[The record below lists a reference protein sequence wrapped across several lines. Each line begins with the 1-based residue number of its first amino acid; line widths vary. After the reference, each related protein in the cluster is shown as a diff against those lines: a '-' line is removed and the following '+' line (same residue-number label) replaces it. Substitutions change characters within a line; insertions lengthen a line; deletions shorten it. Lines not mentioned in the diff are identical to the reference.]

1 MNRVYERR
9 RLGKHEFCLSKAK
22 HTGVNRNFIP
32 NCLRVRLSSKSFF
45 RCFSL
50 LFPLCVQKN
59 FNELRQDHETL
70 DSHKKILC
78 NNNNH
83 NRVEFEWENII
94 QNRRNFID
102 LCREYIGKKSTWNI
116 GWKIKKTSMTRK
128 TATATRS
135 EEWGGELVDGGWH
148 IFFYFKFY
156 VHDTIWGS
164 SAILRERNLF
174 HINRRRRTKRDDVI
188 FSSIQKVETRWQ
200 FKGGCR

>member
-50 LFPLCVQKN
+50 LFPLCVQKK
-59 FNELRQDHETL
+59 FQRAQAGSR
-70 DSHKKILC
+70 DSGLAQKNSMQQQQSLSSGIWMGEHHTKSQKFYWSVSWVHWKKKYVKYWLK
-78 NNNNH
+78 N
-83 NRVEFEWENII
+83 
-94 QNRRNFID
+94 
-102 LCREYIGKKSTWNI
+102 KKNVDDEKDSN
-116 GWKIKKTSMTRK
+116 SD
-128 TATATRS
+128 

-174 HINRRRRTKRDDVI
+174 HINWRRRTKRDDVI